1 MSTKQL
7 LPPPPFASSRPP
19 HSAPVPEQTPTTRDS
34 PDRFHVF
41 SNADPLVRLVVIVHK
56 LVSSQTNTTREEIPP
71 VNLTIMITPS
81 NKPLHHLPSLAAA
94 GP

>member
-7 LPPPPFASSRPP
+7 LPPPPLTSSRPP
-19 HSAPVPEQTPTTRDS
+19 HCAPVPEQTLLTRDS

-41 SNADPLVRLVVIVHK
+41 SDADPLVRFVVIVHK
-56 LVSSQTNTTREEIPP
+56 LVSSQTNTTTREEIPP
-71 VNLTIMITPS
+71 VNLTVMITPS
-81 NKPLHHLPSLAAA
+81 TKSLHHLPSLAA